1 MEKLVSLCKRRGFI
15 FQSSEIYGGINACW
29 DYGPLGVNLKNNVK
43 RLWWEEMTQR
53 RDDVEGI
60 DAAILMHPTVWK
72 ASGHVDSFTDP
83 MVDCKTCKQR
93 FRADEIK
100 KEGQCPSCGNKTL
113 SDIRQFNL
121 MFKTFMGPVEED
133 AAVVYLRPETC
144 QGIYV
149 NFENVRTTSRQKIP
163 FGIAQIGKSFRNEI
177 SPGNFIFRSR
187 EFEQM
192 EMQYFVH
199 PSEADKWFEYWKE
212 KRMAWYLEFGIRK
225 EKLRFRDHA
234 SDELAHYAR
243 RAVDI
248 EYEFPFGWKELE
260 GIHNRGDYDLSRHKE
275 FSGKDLS
282 YFDDATKERFIPYI
296 IETSGGIDRAL
307 LAFLSDAYDE
317 EFKDKKLD
325 RVVMHFHPKLA
336 PIKLAVLPLVNRDG
350 MDTKAQE
357 LEHSLRKHFPTFYD
371 DGGTIGRRYRRQDE
385 AGTPFGAT
393 VDSQTLQDDTVTL
406 RDRDSME
413 QIRVPMKDLAEAVDK
428 KMEGWER
435 RVPGVKGSRV
445 PGE

>member
-1 MEKLVSLCKRRGFI
+1 
-15 FQSSEIYGGINACW
+15 
-29 DYGPLGVNLKNNVK
+29 VNLKNNVK

-53 RDDVEGI
+53 RDDVEGL
-60 DAAILMHPTVWK
+60 DAAILMHPMVWK

-100 KEGQCPSCGNKTL
+100 KEGQCPACGNKTL

-133 AAVVYLRPETC
+133 AGVVYLRPETC

-212 KRMAWYLEFGIRK
+212 KRMAWYLELGIRK

-260 GIHNRGDYDLSRHKE
+260 GIHNRGNYDLSRHKE

-406 RDRDSME
+406 RDRDTME

>member
-1 MEKLVSLCKRRGFI
+1 
-15 FQSSEIYGGINACW
+15 
-29 DYGPLGVNLKNNVK
+29 
-43 RLWWEEMTQR
+43 
-53 RDDVEGI
+53 
-60 DAAILMHPTVWK
+60 
-72 ASGHVDSFTDP
+72 
-83 MVDCKTCKQR
+83 
-93 FRADEIK
+93 
-100 KEGQCPSCGNKTL
+100 
-113 SDIRQFNL
+113 

-192 EMQYFVH
+192 EMQFFVH

-212 KRMAWYLEFGIRK
+212 KRMAWYLELGIRK

-275 FSGKDLS
+275 FSGRDLS

-350 MDTKAQE
+350 MDTLAQK
-357 LEHSLRKHFPTFYD
+357 LEHDLRKHFPTFYD

-393 VDSQTLQDDTVTL
+393 VDSQTLQDQTVTL

-413 QIRVPMKDLAEAVDK
+413 QIRLPMKDLAEAVEK
-428 KMEGWER
+428 KMEGWAR
-435 RVPGVKGSRV
+435 RIPGSEGSRAQ
-445 PGE
+445 GE